1 VTALSTQRMRKE
13 LDELITSLLRPEA
26 GLAGL
31 AIASLFGAVL
41 RGGPMQSGAGRGFP
55 RGADPPPWRGP
66 V

>member
-1 VTALSTQRMRKE
+1 MRKE

-41 RGGPMQSGAGRGFP
+41 RGGPVQSGAAADFPGGLIRP
-55 RGADPPPWRGP
+55 RGGGRFDC
-66 V
+66 